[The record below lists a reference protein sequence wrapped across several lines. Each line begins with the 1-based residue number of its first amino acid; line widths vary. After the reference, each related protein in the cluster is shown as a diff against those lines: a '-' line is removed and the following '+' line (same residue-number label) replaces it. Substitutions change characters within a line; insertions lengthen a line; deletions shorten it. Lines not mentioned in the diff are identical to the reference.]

1 MTEPHAQADPTQPYQ
16 PRPGEGVEWP
26 TAPLPTAQP
35 ITYGQPERPT
45 GYGQSAP
52 PPQAYGQPYAQPMQP
67 YGQQQYAQPMQPYGQ
82 QQYAQPMQPY
92 GQQQY
97 AQPMQAYGG
106 QTSSYAQPQGQQ
118 APYGQAYAPNIV
130 INNVVQST
138 AVAGVGGRTKSAGVA
153 FLLTFLFGPLG
164 MFYSTV
170 AGAIVM
176 LVASLVLVPL
186 TGGIAAFVV
195 WPISIIWGCVA
206 ASRANAGVRVN
217 QTSLR

>member
-35 ITYGQPERPT
+35 TTCGQPERPT

-52 PPQAYGQPYAQPMQP
+52 PPQAYGQP
-67 YGQQQYAQPMQPYGQ
+67 YAQPMQPYGQ

-170 AGAIVM
+170 
-176 LVASLVLVPL
+176 
-186 TGGIAAFVV
+186 
-195 WPISIIWGCVA
+195 
-206 ASRANAGVRVN
+206 
-217 QTSLR
+217 

>member
-35 ITYGQPERPT
+35 TTCGQPD
-45 GYGQSAP
+45 
-52 PPQAYGQPYAQPMQP
+52 
-67 YGQQQYAQPMQPYGQ
+67 
-82 QQYAQPMQPY
+82 AQPMQPY

-206 ASRANAGVRVN
+206 ASRANAGVRVS

>member
-35 ITYGQPERPT
+35 TTCGQPERPT

-52 PPQAYGQPYAQPMQP
+52 PPQAYGQ
-67 YGQQQYAQPMQPYGQ
+67 QYAQPMQPYGQ
-82 QQYAQPMQPY
+82 QQYAQPMQP
-92 GQQQY
+92 
-97 AQPMQAYGG
+97 YGG

-206 ASRANAGVRVN
+206 ASRANAGVRVS

>member
-35 ITYGQPERPT
+35 TTCGRPERPT

-52 PPQAYGQPYAQPMQP
+52 PPQAYGQP
-67 YGQQQYAQPMQPYGQ
+67 YAQPMQPYGQ

-206 ASRANAGVRVN
+206 ASRANAGVRVS

>member
-35 ITYGQPERPT
+35 TTCGQPERPT

-52 PPQAYGQPYAQPMQP
+52 PPQAYGQP
-67 YGQQQYAQPMQPYGQ
+67 YAQPMQPYGQ

-138 AVAGVGGRTKSAGVA
+138 AVAGVSGRTKSAGVA

-206 ASRANAGVRVN
+206 ASRANAGVRVS

>member
-35 ITYGQPERPT
+35 TTYGQPERPT
-45 GYGQSAP
+45 GYGQSTP
-52 PPQAYGQPYAQPMQP
+52 PPQAYGQP
-67 YGQQQYAQPMQPYGQ
+67 YAQPMQPYGQ

-206 ASRANAGVRVN
+206 ASRANAGVRVS

>member
-35 ITYGQPERPT
+35 TPCGQPERPT

-52 PPQAYGQPYAQPMQP
+52 PPQAYGQP
-67 YGQQQYAQPMQPYGQ
+67 YAQPMQPYGQ

-118 APYGQAYAPNIV
+118 APYGQAYAPNSV

-138 AVAGVGGRTKSAGVA
+138 AVAGVSGRTKSAGVA

-206 ASRANAGVRVN
+206 ASRANAGVRVS

>member
-1 MTEPHAQADPTQPYQ
+1 MAEPHTQADPTQPYQ

-26 TAPLPTAQP
+26 RAPFPTARP
-35 ITYGQPERPT
+35 ATYGQPQPPA
-45 GYGQSAP
+45 GYGQTAAP
-52 PPQAYGQPYAQPMQP
+52 QQAYGQPYP
-67 YGQQQYAQPMQPYGQ
+67 
-82 QQYAQPMQPY
+82 QPMQPY

-138 AVAGVGGRTKSAGVA
+138 AVAGAGGRTRSAGVA

-170 AGAIVM
+170 VGAIVM
-176 LVASLVLVPL
+176 VVASLVLIPL
-186 TGGIAAFVV
+186 TSGIAAFLV
-195 WPISIIWGCVA
+195 WPISIIWGCLA
-206 ASRANAGVRVN
+206 ASRANAGVHVS

>member
-1 MTEPHAQADPTQPYQ
+1 
-16 PRPGEGVEWP
+16 
-26 TAPLPTAQP
+26 
-35 ITYGQPERPT
+35 
-45 GYGQSAP
+45 
-52 PPQAYGQPYAQPMQP
+52 
-67 YGQQQYAQPMQPYGQ
+67 MQPYGQ

-138 AVAGVGGRTKSAGVA
+138 AVAGVGGRTKSPGVA

-206 ASRANAGVRVN
+206 ASRANAGVRVS
-217 QTSLR
+217 QTGLR

>member
-35 ITYGQPERPT
+35 TTCGQPERPT

-52 PPQAYGQPYAQPMQP
+52 PPQAYGQP
-67 YGQQQYAQPMQPYGQ
+67 YAQPMQPYGQ

-206 ASRANAGVRVN
+206 ASRANAGVRVS